1 MQDLSKKIY
10 EYCEAHSSG
19 PLPVLEEIERATH
32 LHTLSP
38 RMLSGHLQGSFLSL
52 ISMMCSPVSILEIGT
67 FTGYSAVCL
76 ARGLRPGGKLCT
88 MEYDPEHA
96 AMARRFIEKS
106 GFGDRIQL
114 MEGDARKLI
123 PQVESTFD
131 LVFIDADKES
141 YGTYFDLVID
151 KCRSGSIIIADNV
164 LWSGKVVD
172 EPKDKKTEII
182 DRFNKKI
189 HADARVETVIL
200 PVRDGLSL
208 IRVL

>member
-1 MQDLSKKIY
+1 
-10 EYCEAHSSG
+10 
-19 PLPVLEEIERATH
+19 
-32 LHTLSP
+32 
-38 RMLSGHLQGSFLSL
+38 
-52 ISMMCSPVSILEIGT
+52 
-67 FTGYSAVCL
+67 
-76 ARGLRPGGKLCT
+76 